1 MFILTRTEDYLEKGL
16 GVDFY
21 KLPRATVMRSLSQV
35 RKSFVWMLKL
45 FSERQVQNC
54 TERIRLSVPLCL
66 VHSFIIGVSP

>member
-66 VHSFIIGVSP
+66 VHSLITGVSP